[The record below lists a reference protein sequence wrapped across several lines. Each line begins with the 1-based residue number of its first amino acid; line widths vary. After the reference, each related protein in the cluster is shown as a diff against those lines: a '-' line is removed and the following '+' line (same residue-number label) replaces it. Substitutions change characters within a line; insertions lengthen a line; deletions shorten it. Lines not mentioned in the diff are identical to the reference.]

1 MRTKHYLAALCIPM
15 AFAACSNEDFVN
27 EVPSLE
33 ARGTIDVTLNVKKPT
48 VWTADTRLG
57 INENYKFV
65 WEKDVD
71 MIGAAV
77 ADGAVLGDINTD
89 HKVPYNYAFSA
100 LTSAETSSFNG
111 KSPISQGHYLFY
123 YGYTDILDRG
133 YLDLSVPAQTY
144 KVEDTKTAIQQA
156 VSRMKMIAPIVNL
169 ADGVNFVDAQTYN
182 LNLSF
187 VNLYTL
193 VRVTVNSENF
203 PDGVTPKLEKI
214 TLNTKTGS
222 SVSFV
227 KNAHA
232 NLAVIAGN
240 SKANVVTPGAD
251 GMLVEGDMTEAKE
264 KVNELILNASNSG
277 VSTIYDQTGVDSSD
291 KSGPVTLSIDGDLSL
306 STTEPTVLY
315 LLAPKGT
322 YNGGLTLTVETSE
335 GTYTRD
341 IEKPSG
347 KDLILGDDIQGIAA
361 GLDFSD
367 GSGNVTLPESF
378 PIASADDWAHAVDF
392 VNSHSVAYIGE
403 TVEFALNADIEVSTL
418 PAFPLSITG
427 SKTLTLADDY
437 VMTEK
442 SAAKFTASGIK
453 LGVKAGATLTLDAA
467 VVFES
472 IVNNGI
478 LNVNADQTIGITNYG
493 TMNVASKN
501 VSLSGGVTNGDDT
514 EEIKGIINI
523 AKDKVLTIETAALNN
538 KVGDINVKGELVVNS
553 DSANAGTITNDGT
566 ISGSAAITN
575 TGTIKN
581 NAEGTISATNAIVN
595 ADGIIDNFGTLKT
608 AVTNADGKVIIE
620 KDSKSNSLATITGGT
635 VDVKDVTTFATT
647 QTGAEKYTF
656 TTAVVTTS
664 VNNKGEYA
672 AADAAGVGVTNITL
686 SGSGWSLANSAGE
699 DDTKI
704 IAVPSQTTITGLTLK
719 DATLDIEVVL
729 GKDVVVEGTS
739 SISNATG
746 SPLVI
751 AGDLTVV
758 EGATLAVG
766 KDVSFNEAASAN
778 DKTAEILGTLN
789 VEAGA
794 AMYFATANV
803 GSATVASAILNVKGD
818 TADIEAEG
826 IFGIKTPASF
836 NNWGTVS
843 SLGGNTD
850 AGQVSLPNNKPSGTF
865 KGNASDITFS

>member
-144 KVEDTKTAIQQA
+144 KVEDTKTAIQLA

-222 SVSFV
+222 SVGFV

-277 VSTIYDQTGVDSSD
+277 VSTIYDQTGVDNSD

-322 YNGGLTLTVETSE
+322 YNGGLTLICITS
-335 GTYTRD
+335 T
-341 IEKPSG
+341 
-347 KDLILGDDIQGIAA
+347 
-361 GLDFSD
+361 FHFFW
-367 GSGNVTLPESF
+367 N
-378 PIASADDWAHAVDF
+378 
-392 VNSHSVAYIGE
+392 
-403 TVEFALNADIEVSTL
+403 
-418 PAFPLSITG
+418 
-427 SKTLTLADDY
+427 
-437 VMTEK
+437 
-442 SAAKFTASGIK
+442 FT
-453 LGVKAGATLTLDAA
+453 
-467 VVFES
+467 
-472 IVNNGI
+472 
-478 LNVNADQTIGITNYG
+478 
-493 TMNVASKN
+493 
-501 VSLSGGVTNGDDT
+501 
-514 EEIKGIINI
+514 
-523 AKDKVLTIETAALNN
+523 
-538 KVGDINVKGELVVNS
+538 
-553 DSANAGTITNDGT
+553 
-566 ISGSAAITN
+566 
-575 TGTIKN
+575 
-581 NAEGTISATNAIVN
+581 
-595 ADGIIDNFGTLKT
+595 
-608 AVTNADGKVIIE
+608 
-620 KDSKSNSLATITGGT
+620 
-635 VDVKDVTTFATT
+635 
-647 QTGAEKYTF
+647 
-656 TTAVVTTS
+656 
-664 VNNKGEYA
+664 
-672 AADAAGVGVTNITL
+672 
-686 SGSGWSLANSAGE
+686 
-699 DDTKI
+699 
-704 IAVPSQTTITGLTLK
+704 
-719 DATLDIEVVL
+719 
-729 GKDVVVEGTS
+729 
-739 SISNATG
+739 
-746 SPLVI
+746 
-751 AGDLTVV
+751 
-758 EGATLAVG
+758 
-766 KDVSFNEAASAN
+766 
-778 DKTAEILGTLN
+778 
-789 VEAGA
+789 
-794 AMYFATANV
+794 
-803 GSATVASAILNVKGD
+803 
-818 TADIEAEG
+818 
-826 IFGIKTPASF
+826 
-836 NNWGTVS
+836 
-843 SLGGNTD
+843 
-850 AGQVSLPNNKPSGTF
+850 
-865 KGNASDITFS
+865 

>member
-222 SVSFV
+222 SVGFV

-277 VSTIYDQTGVDSSD
+277 VSTIYDQTGVDNSD

-341 IEKPSG
+341 IERPSG
-347 KDLILGDDIQGIAA
+347 KDLTLGDDIQGIAA

-378 PIASADDWAHAVDF
+378 PIASADDWAHVVDF

-418 PAFPLSITG
+418 PAFPLSIIG

-467 VVFES
+467 VAFES

-553 DSANAGTITNDGT
+553 ASANAGTITNDGT

-581 NAEGTISATNAIVN
+581 
-595 ADGIIDNFGTLKT
+595 
-608 AVTNADGKVIIE
+608 
-620 KDSKSNSLATITGGT
+620 KDRKS
-635 VDVKDVTTFATT
+635 
-647 QTGAEKYTF
+647 
-656 TTAVVTTS
+656 VV
-664 VNNKGEYA
+664 
-672 AADAAGVGVTNITL
+672 
-686 SGSGWSLANSAGE
+686 
-699 DDTKI
+699 
-704 IAVPSQTTITGLTLK
+704 
-719 DATLDIEVVL
+719 
-729 GKDVVVEGTS
+729 
-739 SISNATG
+739 
-746 SPLVI
+746 
-751 AGDLTVV
+751 
-758 EGATLAVG
+758 
-766 KDVSFNEAASAN
+766 
-778 DKTAEILGTLN
+778 
-789 VEAGA
+789 
-794 AMYFATANV
+794 
-803 GSATVASAILNVKGD
+803 
-818 TADIEAEG
+818 
-826 IFGIKTPASF
+826 
-836 NNWGTVS
+836 
-843 SLGGNTD
+843 
-850 AGQVSLPNNKPSGTF
+850 
-865 KGNASDITFS
+865 

>member
-232 NLAVIAGN
+232 NLFVIAGN

-467 VVFES
+467 VAFES

-553 DSANAGTITNDGT
+553 NSANAGTITNDGT

-581 NAEGTISATNAIVN
+581 NAEGTISATNAIN
-595 ADGIIDNFGTLKT
+595 
-608 AVTNADGKVIIE
+608 
-620 KDSKSNSLATITGGT
+620 
-635 VDVKDVTTFATT
+635 
-647 QTGAEKYTF
+647 
-656 TTAVVTTS
+656 
-664 VNNKGEYA
+664 
-672 AADAAGVGVTNITL
+672 
-686 SGSGWSLANSAGE
+686 
-699 DDTKI
+699 
-704 IAVPSQTTITGLTLK
+704 
-719 DATLDIEVVL
+719 
-729 GKDVVVEGTS
+729 
-739 SISNATG
+739 
-746 SPLVI
+746 
-751 AGDLTVV
+751 
-758 EGATLAVG
+758 
-766 KDVSFNEAASAN
+766 
-778 DKTAEILGTLN
+778 
-789 VEAGA
+789 
-794 AMYFATANV
+794 
-803 GSATVASAILNVKGD
+803 
-818 TADIEAEG
+818 
-826 IFGIKTPASF
+826 
-836 NNWGTVS
+836 
-843 SLGGNTD
+843 
-850 AGQVSLPNNKPSGTF
+850 
-865 KGNASDITFS
+865 

>member
-232 NLAVIAGN
+232 NLFVIAGN

-467 VVFES
+467 VAFES

-553 DSANAGTITNDGT
+553 NSANAGTITNDGT

-581 NAEGTISATNAIVN
+581 NAEGTISATNA
-595 ADGIIDNFGTLKT
+595 
-608 AVTNADGKVIIE
+608 
-620 KDSKSNSLATITGGT
+620 
-635 VDVKDVTTFATT
+635 
-647 QTGAEKYTF
+647 
-656 TTAVVTTS
+656 
-664 VNNKGEYA
+664 
-672 AADAAGVGVTNITL
+672 
-686 SGSGWSLANSAGE
+686 
-699 DDTKI
+699 
-704 IAVPSQTTITGLTLK
+704 
-719 DATLDIEVVL
+719 
-729 GKDVVVEGTS
+729 
-739 SISNATG
+739 
-746 SPLVI
+746 
-751 AGDLTVV
+751 
-758 EGATLAVG
+758 
-766 KDVSFNEAASAN
+766 
-778 DKTAEILGTLN
+778 
-789 VEAGA
+789 
-794 AMYFATANV
+794 
-803 GSATVASAILNVKGD
+803 
-818 TADIEAEG
+818 
-826 IFGIKTPASF
+826 
-836 NNWGTVS
+836 
-843 SLGGNTD
+843 
-850 AGQVSLPNNKPSGTF
+850 
-865 KGNASDITFS
+865 